1 MQCKVAGALIYVP
14 VECLSGSECE
24 SLALRI
30 DLCLG
35 FSGMAISLRSLL
47 ELCTHSRLVC
57 AFDLIYIADSS
68 A

>member
-1 MQCKVAGALIYVP
+1 MSQLNA
-14 VECLSGSECE
+14 CLWTESESESESGSECE